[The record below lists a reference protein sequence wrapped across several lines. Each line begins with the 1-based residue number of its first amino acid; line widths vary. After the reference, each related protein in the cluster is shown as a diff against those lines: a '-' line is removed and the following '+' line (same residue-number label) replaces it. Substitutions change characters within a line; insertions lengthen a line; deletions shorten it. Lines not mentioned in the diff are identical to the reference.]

1 MPTSSKPTTSR
12 PRIHVA
18 DDHPAITVLLGE
30 FIGNLG
36 LYEEVTTTSNGL
48 DTMEK
53 LRAERPDLLLLD
65 LGLPGRSGL
74 EVLLAVKAENLPTK
88 VLVYSGI
95 CEPNTLRA
103 CLDLGACGYLEKTA
117 PFDLIGDAI
126 ARVLAGQTVFGPQAQ
141 EAMRLLVKRRAVE
154 RELTES
160 QLMALRMLR
169 EGFNAKEIA
178 DKLGFS
184 LSGGYKIIDRLKVR
198 FEVETNAQ
206 LAEIAV
212 RYGLGAGPTSEE
224 IRR

>member
-1 MPTSSKPTTSR
+1 MPTSSNPASSR
-12 PRIHVA
+12 LRIHVA

-48 DTMEK
+48 DTMAK
-53 LRAERPDLLLLD
+53 LRSEPPDLLLLD
-65 LGLPGRSGL
+65 LGLPGMSGL
-74 EVLLAVKAENLPTK
+74 EVLQAIKAEKLPTK

-103 CLDLGACGYLEKTA
+103 CLDLGAGGYLEKTA

-126 ARVLAGQTVFGPQAQ
+126 ARVLAGQTVFGPLAQ
-141 EAMRLLVKRRAVE
+141 EAMRLLIKRRAVE
-154 RELTES
+154 RDLTGR
-160 QLMALRMLR
+160 QLVALRLLR

-178 DKLGFS
+178 GKLGFS

-206 LAEIAV
+206 LAEVAV
-212 RYGLGAGPTSEE
+212 RYGLGAGPNAEE
-224 IRR
+224 TRH